1 MSNQTISITDSIY
14 KYLCDNSLREDKNL
28 SSLRAHT
35 YRMEQRNMQIS
46 PEQGQF
52 MQLLIKV
59 LNAKN
64 TIEVGVFT
72 GYSSLCVALALP
84 DDGKIVACDISTKY
98 TNIAEK
104 YWEDAN
110 VRNKIDLRIGPAIDT
125 LKMLI
130 DKGMSNTYDFS
141 FIDADKINY
150 DNYYEMCLQLMRPGG
165 LIAIDNVL
173 WSGKVLNKQKKS
185 LDSETNSIKL
195 FNDLVKKDK
204 RLETVLLPIRD
215 GLMICKKV

>member
-52 MQLLIKV
+52 MQLLIKIMNV
-59 LNAKN
+59 KN

-84 DDGKIVACDISTKY
+84 DNGKIIACDISTKY
-98 TNIAEK
+98 TDIAEK

-110 VRNKIDLRIGPAIDT
+110 VRNKIDLRIGPGIDT
-125 LKMLI
+125 LKTLI
-130 DKGMSNTYDFS
+130 DKGMSNTFDFS

-150 DNYYEMCLQLMRPGG
+150 DNYYEMCLQLLRPGG

-173 WSGKVLNKQKKS
+173 WSGDVADMHINDIDTESIRSLNKKLHK
-185 LDSETNSIKL
+185 DSRVDIS
-195 FNDLVKKDK
+195 
-204 RLETVLLPIRD
+204 LLPIGD
-215 GLMICKKV
+215 GLTLALKK

>member
-52 MQLLIKV
+52 MQLLIKIM
-59 LNAKN
+59 NAKN

-125 LKMLI
+125 LKILI

-173 WSGKVLNKQKKS
+173 WSGDVADIRINDIDTESIRSLNKKLYK
-185 LDSETNSIKL
+185 DSRVDIS
-195 FNDLVKKDK
+195 
-204 RLETVLLPIRD
+204 LLPIGD
-215 GLMICKKV
+215 GLTLALKK

>member
-173 WSGKVLNKQKKS
+173 WSGDVADMRINDIDTESIRLS
-185 LDSETNSIKL
+185 LIH
-195 FNDLVKKDK
+195 
-204 RLETVLLPIRD
+204 I
-215 GLMICKKV
+215 

>member
-14 KYLCDNSLREDKNL
+14 KYLCENSLREDEVL
-28 SSLRAHT
+28 SSLRAYT

-52 MQLLIKV
+52 MQLLIK
-59 LNAKN
+59 LMGAKN
-64 TIEVGVFT
+64 TIEIGVFT

-84 DDGKIVACDISTKY
+84 LDGKIIACDISTKY
-98 TNIAEK
+98 TDIAEK

-110 VRNKIDLRIGPAIDT
+110 VRDKIDLRIGPALDT
-125 LKMLI
+125 LQKLI
-130 DKGMSNTYDFS
+130 DKGLSNTFDFS

-150 DNYYEMCLQLMRPGG
+150 DNYYELSLKLLRPGG

-173 WSGKVLNKQKKS
+173 WSGDVVDERINDIDTESIRSLNKK
-185 LDSETNSIKL
+185 IYI
-195 FNDLVKKDK
+195 DK
-204 RLETVLLPIRD
+204 RVDISILPIGD
-215 GLMICKKV
+215 GLTLALKK